1 MLGRLDE
8 FIRIIHSYFI
18 GQNKIAIPYDD
29 IISKCR
35 VSYHICLSIKDVQE
49 HIDYLLDLFPK
60 WIETIPKDIDK
71 FNNKSN
77 VHIKI
82 DKTVTIKD
90 LINKLNSEKCMH
102 EKLINH

>member
-29 IISKCR
+29 IVSKCR
-35 VSYHICLSIKDVQE
+35 VSYQICLSIKDVQE

-71 FNNKSN
+71 LNKSN
-77 VHIKI
+77 VYIKI
-82 DKTVTIKD
+82 DKTLTIND
-90 LINKLNSEKCMH
+90 LINKLNSEKCVH
-102 EKLINH
+102 GK